1 MIARCIISFLNIW
14 LSSAVFPVGDVP
26 GIQFSI
32 PRTHVAFSGDL
43 RIGIVSTSFP
53 PLLLQLSR
61 AEGNVVHPLTT
72 FPVYPKAGVLPNN
85 FTVKIPCVY
94 FSREGLY
101 YIVIKKQP
109 IGWRNASLDTSSENL
124 ITTRSLDVRW
134 PTAKLSIDAENLQTY
149 PEHSVKAFIE
159 YPDVKCAALED
170 PNAPEFF
177 LELHFCGDSGNSVM
191 TCKINSRQNIT
202 QVVHSVKIQ
211 GFPVYRIVTLNCEV
225 FGLAGYYGLF
235 LRPTSTLYDLPFT
248 SAYIKV
254 NWSDQFVFNVH
265 ARSIFPC
272 DVHSGGI
279 TVLFEYPSCI
289 LPVGDRIRLY
299 AKLRVNVASLDPPTT
314 LEYIS
319 EQRVVRGQHSLYF
332 ECDLFTE
339 RYIEYC
345 FVYVSKAITG
355 TMTDIRMDC
364 VPTLPVTDQESGGW
378 GKWSSWTPCT
388 STCFGG
394 TRSRYR
400 FCDSPPPRYGAK
412 FCEGSAVETEKCG
425 TSLKSR
431 WDCLYGD
438 GSTYIQDVVAEMPE
452 VQAEV
457 GTYCRCGC
465 VVHLGQAK
473 PSRLLAT
480 SSQSCPGR
488 NFWLIQA
495 DPDSI
500 IQFRVIQFHLSCRT
514 QSLKIR
520 DGNALSSN
528 LLAHLSSAFDT
539 ESLVVNSTGDNL
551 LLEFFSADSI
561 SLEEI
566 CGGGFIAQA
575 NQIGSSRFNVS
586 VVPVAQNIGVIP
598 VVILK
603 LTAVHITAIFFLSGL
618 LLATVMLGVQYIFR
632 YRKYQVADGD
642 DQDSISNLSDVAVPL
657 GARVSSNATLFSE
670 VISLS
675 RLGPHL
681 KLRGKHIRLRESADC
696 ETLKLEEKVTLAK
709 QESLSIGSTTTLT
722 QFEASTLPIDESED
736 TTINTSLTTSTLK
749 RSSTIESDK
758 DKSDEKTQK
767 GEESMKQ
774 NMARRP
780 SNISNITLT
789 NGCYS
794 SGGTLVNKATIKS
807 TSVKE
812 TKEKKNRERLML
824 GPTGSDFSISAQDID
839 LEMDYYDYN
848 VVNAGAAPGSYL
860 GMDPAFLVWI
870 PPFDETG
877 EIFPE
882 YDGDNEYHEMD
893 EVRNY
898 ADPGSNKE
906 SPEEDTALLP
916 KHKQPEHKE
925 SFIPSAKHAGHSVD
939 NKYISEIEPLVHK
952 KIAET
957 QLEDLSKILKVSPKL
972 LREDMEKETE
982 FEKFSSLENID
993 IKFVDDDEAGESC
1006 NTDMAYQDSNI
1017 ISSN

>member
-1 MIARCIISFLNIW
+1 MVANKTM
-14 LSSAVFPVGDVP
+14 VPV
-26 GIQFSI
+26 
-32 PRTHVAFSGDL
+32 VA
-43 RIGIVSTSFP
+43 T
-53 PLLLQLSR
+53 
-61 AEGNVVHPLTT
+61 GNVLLKTIVNKDV
-72 FPVYPKAGVLPNN
+72 FDV
-85 FTVKIPCVY
+85 TVKNVLCVPQY
-94 FSREGLY
+94 GSSNSYRD
-101 YIVIKKQP
+101 VIIFEDK
-109 IGWRNASLDTSSENL
+109 IGNPVSENSAEDVEVSVSVGGNENFPENPEL
-124 ITTRSLDVRW
+124 IEQETDTETFATPESSSVNESSDV
-134 PTAKLSIDAENLQTY
+134 SEY
-149 PEHSVKAFIE
+149 EPEE
-159 YPDVKCAALED
+159 DV
-170 PNAPEFF
+170 
-177 LELHFCGDSGNSVM
+177 
-191 TCKINSRQNIT
+191 Q
-202 QVVHSVKIQ
+202 
-211 GFPVYRIVTLNCEV
+211 
-225 FGLAGYYGLF
+225 
-235 LRPTSTLYDLPFT
+235 
-248 SAYIKV
+248 
-254 NWSDQFVFNVH
+254 
-265 ARSIFPC
+265 
-272 DVHSGGI
+272 
-279 TVLFEYPSCI
+279 
-289 LPVGDRIRLY
+289 
-299 AKLRVNVASLDPPTT
+299 
-314 LEYIS
+314 
-319 EQRVVRGQHSLYF
+319 EQ
-332 ECDLFTE
+332 
-339 RYIEYC
+339 
-345 FVYVSKAITG
+345 
-355 TMTDIRMDC
+355 
-364 VPTLPVTDQESGGW
+364 
-378 GKWSSWTPCT
+378 
-388 STCFGG
+388 
-394 TRSRYR
+394 
-400 FCDSPPPRYGAK
+400 
-412 FCEGSAVETEKCG
+412 GSAVETEKCG

-488 NFWLIQA
+488 NFWLIQVTFYFLEYLCIVS
-495 DPDSI
+495 DSI
-500 IQFRVIQFHLSCRT
+500 KELQTNIPFC
-514 QSLKIR
+514 
-520 DGNALSSN
+520 
-528 LLAHLSSAFDT
+528 
-539 ESLVVNSTGDNL
+539 
-551 LLEFFSADSI
+551 
-561 SLEEI
+561 
-566 CGGGFIAQA
+566 
-575 NQIGSSRFNVS
+575 SSRFNVS

-767 GEESMKQ
+767 GEESIKQ

-860 GMDPAFLVWI
+860 
-870 PPFDETG
+870 
-877 EIFPE
+877 
-882 YDGDNEYHEMD
+882 
-893 EVRNY
+893 
-898 ADPGSNKE
+898 
-906 SPEEDTALLP
+906 
-916 KHKQPEHKE
+916 
-925 SFIPSAKHAGHSVD
+925 
-939 NKYISEIEPLVHK
+939 
-952 KIAET
+952 
-957 QLEDLSKILKVSPKL
+957 
-972 LREDMEKETE
+972 
-982 FEKFSSLENID
+982 
-993 IKFVDDDEAGESC
+993 
-1006 NTDMAYQDSNI
+1006 
-1017 ISSN
+1017 